1 MECNQ
6 LDLIYILDRPRYNNH
21 WSKEWEKKENIVFVA
36 NPDLEIA
43 KKPEVTVEE
52 LLGNPFFLTEK
63 NENYRKEL
71 DQFLET
77 KEIILTPSLESSNTE
92 FIIRMIL
99 ENGGI
104 SYLPYFAVAKT
115 IAAGKLT
122 VLNVTDYQLSMYQ
135 QIFYH
140 KSKWKT
146 REMDEF
152 IRLAQADRS

>member
-1 MECNQ
+1 
-6 LDLIYILDRPRYNNH
+6 
-21 WSKEWEKKENIVFVA
+21 
-36 NPDLEIA
+36 
-43 KKPEVTVEE
+43 
-52 LLGNPFFLTEK
+52 
-63 NENYRKEL
+63 
-71 DQFLET
+71 
-77 KEIILTPSLESSNTE
+77 
-92 FIIRMIL
+92 MIL

-152 IRLAQADRS
+152 IRLAQADRSQPATQ

>member
-1 MECNQ
+1 MFLWQTRSGDC
-6 LDLIYILDRPRYNNH
+6 
-21 WSKEWEKKENIVFVA
+21 KETRSNSRRIVG
-36 NPDLEIA
+36 
-43 KKPEVTVEE
+43 KPIF
-52 LLGNPFFLTEK
+52 PYRK

>member
-1 MECNQ
+1 MVP
-6 LDLIYILDRPRYNNH
+6 IIAGYSITYN
-21 WSKEWEKKENIVFVA
+21 
-36 NPDLEIA
+36 
-43 KKPEVTVEE
+43 
-52 LLGNPFFLTEK
+52 
-63 NENYRKEL
+63 
-71 DQFLET
+71 QFLET

-152 IRLAQADRS
+152 IRLAQADRSQPATQ